1 MNSSLKIAH
10 ISDPHLS
17 SLGHIKWGD
26 LLNKRILGYLSW
38 KLKRRNSHSREVL
51 SRTLADLAR
60 HQAGHL
66 IISGDF
72 THLGTENECRETEAW
87 LTSTGQP
94 RDISIV
100 PGNHDHYVAA
110 DFTGT
115 TGRWLAYMQSDP
127 GEHDNAHGFPYLRV
141 RGPVAFIGLST
152 AIPTAPFFATGK
164 LGNGQLQRLRHLL
177 DTSAQR
183 GLYRIVVLHH
193 SPHWSSFRRRLIDA
207 DALLSTLTE
216 TGAELLVHG
225 HGHRQMQAE
234 LEAGDHS
241 IPVFGV
247 PSASANYKNPDKK
260 AGYNIYEVTKTAA
273 GWLTRVRSFVL
284 DRETQ
289 NFEPDLDRELK
300 YLKPLSV
307 TTGGLSA
314 SGTIQGSMRPVR
326 GSG

>member
-72 THLGTENECRETEAW
+72 THLGTANECRETETW
-87 LTSTGQP
+87 LNSTGQP
-94 RDISIV
+94 HDISIV

-164 LGNGQLQRLRHLL
+164 LGDGQLQRLRHLL

-207 DALLSTLTE
+207 DALLSILAE

-234 LEAGDHS
+234 LQAGDHS

-260 AGYNIYEVTKTAA
+260 AGYNIYEVTKTAT
-273 GWLTRVRSFVL
+273 GWLTRVRSFIL

-289 NFEPDLDRELK
+289 NFEPNLDRELK
-300 YLKPLSV
+300 
-307 TTGGLSA
+307 
-314 SGTIQGSMRPVR
+314 IED
-326 GSG
+326 